1 MILNRETNYLVTQM
15 LSDAS
20 FNVTK
25 DVRQLDQNLC

>member
-1 MILNRETNYLVTQM
+1 MILNRKTNYLVTQM
-15 LSDAS
+15 LSDTS